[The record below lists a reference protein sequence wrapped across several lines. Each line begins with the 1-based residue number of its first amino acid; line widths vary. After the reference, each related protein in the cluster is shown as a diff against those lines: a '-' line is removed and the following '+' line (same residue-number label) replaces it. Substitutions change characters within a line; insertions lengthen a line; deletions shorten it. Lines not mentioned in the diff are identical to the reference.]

1 MLYYRSINYVNAR
14 QLEHLKKP
22 ETILLERELK
32 RLNKNDLIYNVLISN
47 YLLNEE
53 KEKRKKQEIVIKDL
67 KICNNNY
74 NKNNNKISKKNNN
87 KISKKNNKMNSD
99 KTYSNTISKD
109 YKISENQSL
118 RNYLYEIN
126 THNQKINDNI
136 NSKNKFYNNKAININ
151 TEKQENH
158 NRFSVLN
165 YI

>member
-74 NKNNNKISKKNNN
+74 NKNNNKISKKNN
-87 KISKKNNKMNSD
+87 KMNSD

>member
-1 MLYYRSINYVNAR
+1 
-14 QLEHLKKP
+14 
-22 ETILLERELK
+22 
-32 RLNKNDLIYNVLISN
+32 
-47 YLLNEE
+47 
-53 KEKRKKQEIVIKDL
+53 
-67 KICNNNY
+67 
-74 NKNNNKISKKNNN
+74 
-87 KISKKNNKMNSD
+87 MNSD

>member
-74 NKNNNKISKKNNN
+74 NKNNNKISKKIIIRFQK
-87 KISKKNNKMNSD
+87 KIIK
-99 KTYSNTISKD
+99 
-109 YKISENQSL
+109 
-118 RNYLYEIN
+118 
-126 THNQKINDNI
+126 
-136 NSKNKFYNNKAININ
+136 
-151 TEKQENH
+151 
-158 NRFSVLN
+158 
-165 YI
+165 